1 VQRLLDGRNG
11 QGVVGGKIELTAQGR
26 KVNGENTTNL
36 HWRGATSSDI
46 DVFRSQQGGG
56 GFTLIATTPNNG
68 SYQDSTGT
76 TGKASFKYKVCEA
89 GTQTAQTRGSGF
101 QAVGKTNQSSI
112 NAASGNCRTPPCR

>member
-1 VQRLLDGRNG
+1 
-11 QGVVGGKIELTAQGR
+11 
-26 KVNGENTTNL
+26 VNGINTVNL

-89 GTQTAQTRGSGF
+89 GTQNCSNKK
-101 QAVGKTNQSSI
+101 AVVFK
-112 NAASGNCRTPPCR
+112 R